1 MTPIYARNGKSSS
14 GNGDFS
20 SKYANILQTLTV
32 VGVVLGGVYAGI
44 VAPLKDEL
52 RDLKYDKLSMA
63 EHGEFKL
70 REDKQLE
77 ALQNEINALKS
88 EVAYLRD
95 NQVTRAE
102 HTTHWD
108 QTKENIA
115 SAVKSIDELRRD
127 FGGQYTT
134 PRN

>member
-1 MTPIYARNGKSSS
+1 MPIYYR
-14 GNGDFS
+14 F
-20 SKYANILQTLTV
+20 LC
-32 VGVVLGGVYAGI
+32 GVYAGI

-52 RDLKYDKLSMA
+52 RDLKYDKLSMV
-63 EHGEFKL
+63 EHGEFRL

-108 QTKENIA
+108 KTKENIA

-127 FGGQYTT
+127 FGGQYTVT
-134 PRN
+134 EKLKELQQELNELRLRSPPSFQLPAK